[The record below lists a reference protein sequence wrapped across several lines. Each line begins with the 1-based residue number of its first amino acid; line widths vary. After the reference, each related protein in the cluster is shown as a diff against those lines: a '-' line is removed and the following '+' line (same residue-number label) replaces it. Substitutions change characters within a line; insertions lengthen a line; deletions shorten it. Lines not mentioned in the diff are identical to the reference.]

1 MKLGRFL
8 LAIGL
13 FFWLL
18 LVSPA
23 LTLAAADDSCSPQ
36 LLCESST
43 TASPSLPD
51 STKEPSAEKICLYY
65 FWGSGCSQCTETT
78 LFLLQLARKYFGKIE
93 LKSFEVYYNEENRRF
108 FDDFIYRYKIKPP
121 GVPAL
126 FVGDSYFGGS
136 RAIKGHSQ
144 AKIQEYLKNPPQCP
158 LEVNFNKYES
168 PTEEI
173 KRRSL
178 TLPVVV
184 VAALADSV
192 NPCAFAVL
200 IFLLAYLSGLK
211 AQSRVVKTGLAY
223 IATVF
228 VVYFLSGVG
237 LLRLIQF
244 SGTAGWVAKIA
255 GVVALVAGLINIKDF
270 FWYGRGIT
278 LAIPAS
284 KKPLLERYIRLA
296 SVPAAVVLGFLVS
309 AFELPCTGG
318 AYLAILSLLAKQ
330 TTRYPALGYLFL
342 YNLIFVLPLVVI
354 VFLVSRGLSPERLE
368 SLRVGQRRW
377 LRLGMGL
384 VMAVLGLG
392 LMVGLL

>member
-1 MKLGRFL
+1 MRFRFFL
-8 LAIGL
+8 LITGL
-13 FFWLL
+13 IFWAGFAG
-18 LVSPA
+18 PQRA
-23 LTLAAADDSCSPQ
+23 LAAEDTCSPQ
-36 LLCESST
+36 LPCESSAP
-43 TASPSLPD
+43 ASPALLD
-51 STKEPSAEKICLYY
+51 SSKAPVEEKICLYY
-65 FWGSGCSQCTETT
+65 FWGSGCSQCAETT
-78 LFLLQLARKYFGKIE
+78 PFLQDLAKKYSDKIE
-93 LKSFEVYYNEENRRF
+93 LKSFEVYYSEENRRF
-108 FDDFIYRYKIKPP
+108 FDDFIYRYQIKLP

-136 RAIKGHSQ
+136 RAIKSYLE
-144 AKIQEYLKNPPQCP
+144 AKIEEYLKNPPQCP

-168 PTEEI
+168 ATEKI
-173 KRRSL
+173 KRQSL

-184 VAALADSV
+184 VAALADSI

-200 IFLLAYLSGLK
+200 IFLLVYLLGLK
-211 AQSRVVKTGLAY
+211 AESRVVKTGLAY

-237 LLRLIQF
+237 LLKLIQY
-244 SGTAGWVAKIA
+244 SGTTVWVARVA

-284 KKPLLERYIRLA
+284 KKPLLEKYIRLA

-330 TTRYPALGYLFL
+330 TTRYSAIGYLVL

-354 VFLVSRGLSPERLE
+354 VLLVSRGSSPEKLE
-368 SLRVGQRRW
+368 ALRVDRKKW

-384 VMAVLGLG
+384 VMVSLGLG
-392 LMVGLL
+392 LLLGWF

>member
-1 MKLGRFL
+1 MTGLIFWVG
-8 LAIGL
+8 LAG
-13 FFWLL
+13 
-18 LVSPA
+18 PRH
-23 LTLAAADDSCSPQ
+23 AAAAEDTCSPQ
-36 LLCESST
+36 LPCESSAP
-43 TASPSLPD
+43 ASPALLD
-51 STKEPSAEKICLYY
+51 SSKASVEEKICLYY
-65 FWGSGCSQCTETT
+65 FWGSGCSQCAETT
-78 LFLLQLARKYFGKIE
+78 PFLQELAKKYFGKIE
-93 LKSFEVYYNEENRRF
+93 LKSFEVYYSEENRRF
-108 FDDFIYRYKIKPP
+108 FDDFIYRYKIKLP

-136 RAIKGHSQ
+136 RAIKGHLET
-144 AKIQEYLKNPPQCP
+144 KIQEYLENPPQCP

-168 PTEEI
+168 ATEKI
-173 KRRSL
+173 KRQSL

-184 VAALADSV
+184 VAALADSI

-200 IFLLAYLSGLK
+200 IFLLVYLLGLK
-211 AQSRVVKTGLAY
+211 AESRVVKTGLAY

-237 LLRLIQF
+237 LLKLIQY
-244 SGTAGWVAKIA
+244 SGTTVWVAKVA

-284 KKPLLERYIRLA
+284 KKPLLEKYIRLA

-318 AYLAILSLLAKQ
+318 AYLAILSLLAKR
-330 TTRYPALGYLFL
+330 TTRYSAYSYLVL
-342 YNLIFVLPLVVI
+342 YNLIFVLPLAVI

-368 SLRVGQRRW
+368 SLRVGQRKW

-384 VMAVLGLG
+384 IMVALGLG
-392 LMVGLL
+392 LLVGWF

>member
-1 MKLGRFL
+1 MKLRYHL
-8 LAIGL
+8 LIIGL
-13 FFWLL
+13 IFWAGFAGPHRAWAAEDTCPPQLPCESSAAA
-18 LVSPA
+18 SPA
-23 LTLAAADDSCSPQ
+23 L
-36 LLCESST
+36 
-43 TASPSLPD
+43 PD
-51 STKEPSAEKICLYY
+51 SAKAPAEEKICLYY
-65 FWGSGCSQCTETT
+65 FWGSGCRQCAETT
-78 LFLLQLARKYFGKIE
+78 PFLQELAKKYEGKIE
-93 LKSFEVYYNEENRRF
+93 LKSFEVYYSEENRRF
-108 FDDFIYRYKIKPP
+108 FDDFIYRYQIKLP

-136 RAIKGHSQ
+136 RAIKGHLE
-144 AKIQEYLKNPPQCP
+144 AKIQQYLKNPPQCP

-168 PTEEI
+168 ATEKI
-173 KRRSL
+173 KRQSL
-178 TLPVVV
+178 TLPVVI
-184 VAALADSV
+184 VAALADSI

-200 IFLLAYLSGLK
+200 IFLLVYLLGLK
-211 AQSRVVKTGLAY
+211 AESRVVKTGLAY

-237 LLRLIQF
+237 LLKLIQY
-244 SGTAGWVAKIA
+244 SGTTVWVARVA

-330 TTRYPALGYLFL
+330 TDRYLALGYLSL
-342 YNLIFVLPLVVI
+342 YNFIFVLPLVVI

-368 SLRVGQRRW
+368 ALRVGQRKW
-377 LRLGMGL
+377 LRLVMGL
-384 VMAVLGLG
+384 VMVILGS
-392 LMVGLL
+392 GLLLGWF